1 MSPAA
6 DGGAGRPVPPPSPS
20 RFGGVS
26 APFIARPIA
35 TTLLAIAV
43 LLSGL
48 FGYLRLPVSAL
59 PEVDFPTIEVT
70 TTLPGASPETVALL
84 VTASLERQ
92 LAQIAGLTDIV
103 STSGP
108 GTSRITLQ
116 FNLGRSIDDAAQ
128 DVQAAINAAKGT
140 LPGNLPYPPTYA
152 KVNPA
157 DPPIITFALT
167 SATLPIFRL
176 SDAADTLLAQRLSQV
191 SGVGRVLV
199 QGTMRPAVRVQAD
212 PVRLAAYGLSLE
224 DVRTAI
230 AAANVNTPKGSV
242 DGPRQASSVMAN
254 DQLKEPADFARLII
268 AWRNGGPVRLADVG
282 GVVQDLENTLN
293 GAWYNG
299 APAVLIDV
307 QRQPG
312 ANIVSTVEDVR
323 AQLPLL
329 QKALPQGAT
338 LSIVSDR
345 TATIRAS
352 VHDVQFT
359 LVLAVALVVAVIFV
373 FLRSGRAT
381 LIPGIALPLSIIG
394 TFGVMALCG
403 FSLDNLS
410 LMALTIA
417 TGFVVDD
424 AIVMIENIV
433 RLIEEGKRPLEA
445 AYEGAAQIGFTVVS
459 LTVSL
464 VAVFIPLLFMPGVV
478 GRLFQEFALVLTI
491 SVVVSM
497 VVSLTLT
504 PMMCGYLLKPAAL
517 QRPGRLSRMT
527 ERVLD
532 GMRDAYGRSLH
543 WALRHEALM
552 LLLATLTVAGTVA
565 MYMVM
570 PKGFLPSQDT
580 GLIVATM
587 EGPEDASFTR
597 MAALQRGVA
606 EAMRADPD
614 VVSVTSVIGAGIV
627 NPAQNTGR
635 LTAVLRPRD
644 DRTLDAAGIIAR
656 MQPSLDAQSGVTVHL
671 SPVQDIQIGARPGS
685 TAFQYTL
692 MDPDPVELGHWA
704 PILERRLMA
713 LPILRDVSSDRR
725 DGGLRVTVDVD
736 RDKAGRLGVTMQ
748 AIDDILYDAFGQR
761 QISTIYTQNNQYRV
775 VLEASPELRDDPSM
789 IAMLRVPAT
798 AGQAATA
805 QGTPVQSPAGTPQ
818 VPLSEFATIGRGP
831 GPLTVTKQSQFPAVT
846 LGFDLA
852 PGASLGEAITAIR
865 AAEAEIG
872 MPDTIA
878 GSFAGDAAEFQRSLR
893 GEPWLIL
900 AAIIVIYI
908 VLGVLYESVIHPI
921 TILSTLPSAGIGA
934 LLALRVFGLDLSVV
948 GLIGIVLLMG
958 IVKKNAI
965 MMIDFALEAQRDHG
979 RTAREAIEEA
989 CLLRFRPIMMTTLA
1003 ALLGAL
1009 PLVLESGTGSELRLP
1024 LGVSV
1029 VGGLLLSQVIT
1040 LYTTPVIYLAME
1052 NLRERVQRL
1061 VRRRVPVPAE

>member
-6 DGGAGRPVPPPSPS
+6 DGSAGGPVPPPSS
-20 RFGGVS
+20 RFRGVS

-35 TTLLAIAV
+35 TLLLAVAV

-48 FGYLRLPVSAL
+48 YGYARLPVSAL

-116 FNLGRSIDDAAQ
+116 FNLGRDIDDAAQ
-128 DVQAAINAAKGT
+128 DVQAAINAARGT
-140 LPGNLPYPPTYA
+140 LPANLPYPPTYA

-167 SATLPIFRL
+167 SETLPIWRL

-199 QGTMRPAVRVQAD
+199 QGSMRPAVRVQAD

-230 AAANVNTPKGSV
+230 AAGNVNTPKGVV
-242 DGPRQASSVMAN
+242 DGPRQAAAIMAN
-254 DQLKEPADFARLII
+254 DQLRSPEDFSRLIVT
-268 AWRNGGPVRLADVG
+268 WRNGAPVRLSDVADA
-282 GVVQDLENTLN
+282 VQELENTLN
-293 GAWYNG
+293 GAWHNG
-299 APAVLIDV
+299 QPAVLIDV

-312 ANIVSTVEDVR
+312 ANIVATVAQVR
-323 AQLPLL
+323 QQLDRL
-329 QKALPQGAT
+329 QRALPQGMT
-338 LSIVSDR
+338 LSIVADR
-345 TATIRAS
+345 TETIRAS
-352 VHDVQFT
+352 VRDVQFT
-359 LVLAVALVVAVIFV
+359 LALAVVLVVAVIFV
-373 FLRSGRAT
+373 FLRSARAT
-381 LIPGIALPLSIIG
+381 LIPGVALPLSIIG

-424 AIVMIENIV
+424 VIVMIENIV
-433 RLIEEGKRPLEA
+433 RLIEEGKRPLQA

-459 LTVSL
+459 LTLSL

-478 GRLFQEFALVLTI
+478 GRLFQEFALVMTI
-491 SVVVSM
+491 CVTVSM
-497 VVSLTLT
+497 FVSLTLT
-504 PMMCGYLLKPAAL
+504 PMMCGRLLRPAAA
-517 QRPGRLSRMT
+517 QRPGRLSRLT
-527 ERVLD
+527 ERALD
-532 GMRDAYGRSLH
+532 GLRDAYGRSLA
-543 WALRHEALM
+543 WALRREGLM
-552 LLLATLTVAGTVA
+552 LLVAGLTLAGTVA
-565 MYMVM
+565 LYVVM
-570 PKGFLPSQDT
+570 PKGFLPTQDT
-580 GLIVATM
+580 GLIVATV

-597 MAALQRGVA
+597 MTGLQRAVA
-606 EAMRADPD
+606 EAIRADPD
-614 VVSVTSVIGAGIV
+614 VVAVTSVVGAGVV
-627 NPAQNTGR
+627 NPAPNTGR
-635 LTAVLRPRD
+635 ITAVLRPREARAD
-644 DRTLDAAGIIAR
+644 HAAAIIAR
-656 MQPSLDAQSGVTVHL
+656 LQPRLDAMPGVTVHMQ
-671 SPVQDIQIGARPGS
+671 PVQDIQIGARPGS
-685 TAFQYTL
+685 TPYQYTL
-692 MDPDPVELGHWA
+692 MNPDAGELARWA
-704 PILERRLMA
+704 PVLERRLMQ
-713 LPILRDVSSDRR
+713 LPILRDVASDQR
-725 DGGLRVTVDVD
+725 DGGLRLTIDVD

-748 AIDDILYDAFGQR
+748 AVDDTLYNAFGQR
-761 QISTIYTQNNQYRV
+761 QVSTIYTQSNQYRV
-775 VLEASPELRDDPSM
+775 VLEASPALRDDPAM
-789 IAMLRVPAT
+789 IGLLRVPAT

-805 QGTPVQSPAGTPQ
+805 QGTPVSSPAGTPQ
-818 VPLSEFATIGRGP
+818 VPLAEIAAIGRAA
-831 GPLTVTKQSQFPAVT
+831 GPLTVTKQGQFPAVT

-852 PGASLGEAITAIR
+852 PGASLGEAIRAIH

-872 MPDTIA
+872 LPETIA
-878 GSFAGDAAEFQRSLR
+878 GSFSGDAAEFQRSLR

-900 AAIIVIYI
+900 AAVVTIYI
-908 VLGVLYESVIHPI
+908 LLGVLYESLIHPI

-934 LLALRVFGLDLSVV
+934 LLALLLFGLDLSVV

-965 MMIDFALEAQRDHG
+965 LMIDFALEAQRDHG
-979 RTAREAIEEA
+979 RTPREAIEEA

-1040 LYTTPVIYLAME
+1040 LYTTPVIYLGLE
-1052 NLRERVQRL
+1052 RLRARAQRL
-1061 VRRRVPVPAE
+1061 VRRRAPVAAE

>member
-1 MSPAA
+1 MGPA
-6 DGGAGRPVPPPSPS
+6 G
-20 RFGGVS
+20 RFGGIS

-35 TTLLAIAV
+35 TTLLAVAV
-43 LLSGL
+43 LLGGL
-48 FGYLRLPVSAL
+48 FGYMRLPVSAL

-70 TTLPGASPETVALL
+70 TSLPGASPETVALL

-116 FNLGRSIDDAAQ
+116 FNLNRNIDDAAQ

-140 LPGNLPYPPTYA
+140 LPGTLPYPPTYA

-157 DPPIITFALT
+157 DPPIITLALT
-167 SATLPIFRL
+167 SDTLPIWRL

-191 SGVGRVLV
+191 TGVGRVLV
-199 QGTMRPAVRVQAD
+199 QGTMRPAIRLQAD

-224 DVRTAI
+224 DVRTAV
-230 AAANVNTPKGSV
+230 AAGNVNTPKGSV

-254 DQLKEPADFARLII
+254 DQLREPQDFADLIVT
-268 AWRNGGPVRLADVG
+268 WRNGAPVRLKDVG
-282 GVVQDLENTLN
+282 TAVQDLENTLN

-299 APAVLIDV
+299 RPAVLIDV

-312 ANIVSTVEDVR
+312 ANIVSTVEAVR
-323 AQLPLL
+323 TQLDML
-329 QKALPQGAT
+329 QRALPQGAT
-338 LSIVSDR
+338 LAVVSDR
-345 TATIRAS
+345 TITIRAS

-381 LIPGIALPLSIIG
+381 IIPGVALPLSIIG

-433 RLIEEGKRPLEA
+433 RLIEEGKRPLQA

-464 VAVFIPLLFMPGVV
+464 VAVFIPLLFMQGVV

-504 PMMCGYLLKPAAL
+504 PMMCGRLLRPLEA
-517 QRPGRLSRMT
+517 QRPGRLSRLT
-527 ERVLD
+527 ERALD
-532 GMRDAYGRSLH
+532 GLRDAYGRSLT
-543 WALRHEALM
+543 WALRHEGLM
-552 LLLATLTVAGTVA
+552 LLLATLTVAGTVGL
-565 MYMVM
+565 YVVM

-580 GLIVATM
+580 GLIVATV
-587 EGPEDASFTR
+587 EGPEDASFSR
-597 MAALQRGVA
+597 MAGLQRAAADV
-606 EAMRADPD
+606 MRADPD
-614 VVSVTSVIGAGIV
+614 VVSVTAVIGAGIV

-635 LTAVLRPRD
+635 LTAVLRPREE
-644 DRTLDAAGIIAR
+644 RAANAAAVIAR
-656 MQPSLDAQSGVTVHL
+656 MQPKLDALPGLTVHL

-692 MDPDPVELGHWA
+692 MDPDAAELGRWA
-704 PILERRLMA
+704 PVLEQRLRE

-725 DGGLRVTVDVD
+725 DGGLRVTVEVD

-748 AIDDILYDAFGQR
+748 AVDDVLYNAFGQR

-775 VLEASPELRDDPSM
+775 VLEATPALRDDPSM
-789 IAMLRVPAT
+789 IGMLRVPAT

-805 QGTPVQSPAGTPQ
+805 QGTPVSSPAGTPQ
-818 VPLSEFATIGRGP
+818 VPLSEFARIGRGA

-852 PGASLGEAITAIR
+852 PGASLGEAVEAIR

-872 MPDTIA
+872 LPDTIA
-878 GSFAGDAAEFQRSLR
+878 GSFSGDAAEFQRSLR

-900 AAIIVIYI
+900 AAIVVIYI
-908 VLGVLYESVIHPI
+908 VLGVLYESLIHPI

-934 LLALRVFGLDLSVV
+934 LLALRLFGLDLSVV

-1009 PLVLESGTGSELRLP
+1009 PLMLESGTGSELRLP

-1040 LYTTPVIYLAME
+1040 LYTTPVVYLGME
-1052 NLRERVQRL
+1052 RLRDRARGL

>member
-1 MSPAA
+1 M
-6 DGGAGRPVPPPSPS
+6 
-20 RFGGVS
+20 
-26 APFIARPIA
+26 ARPIA
-35 TTLLAIAV
+35 TTLLAVAV
-43 LLSGL
+43 FLAGV
-48 FGYLRLPVSAL
+48 FGYMRLPVSAL

-92 LAQIAGLTDIV
+92 LAQIAGLNDIV

-116 FNLGRSIDDAAQ
+116 FNLGRDIDDAAQ
-128 DVQAAINAAKGT
+128 DVQGAINAARGT
-140 LPGNLPYPPTYA
+140 LPGNLPYPPTYS

-157 DPPIITFALT
+157 DPPIITLALT
-167 SATLPIFRL
+167 SETLPIWRL
-176 SDAADTLLAQRLSQV
+176 SDAADTLLAQRLAQV

-224 DVRTAI
+224 DVRTAV
-230 AAANVNTPKGSV
+230 AAGNVNTPKGVV
-242 DGPRQASSVMAN
+242 DGPRQASTVMAN
-254 DQLKEPADFARLII
+254 DQLRSPEDFARLII
-268 AWRNGGPVRLADVG
+268 TWRNGAPVRISDVADVT
-282 GVVQDLENTLN
+282 QDLENTLN
-293 GAWYNG
+293 GAVFDG
-299 APAVLIDV
+299 KAAVLIDV

-312 ANIVSTVEDVR
+312 ANIVRTVEDVR
-323 AQLPLL
+323 AQLDLL
-329 QKALPQGAT
+329 ERALPPGAT
-338 LSIVSDR
+338 LSIVADR

-359 LVLAVALVVAVIFV
+359 LGLAVVLVVAVIFV
-373 FLRSGRAT
+373 FLRSARAT
-381 LIPGIALPLSIIG
+381 IIPGIALPLSIIG
-394 TFGVMALCG
+394 TFAVMALCG

-424 AIVMIENIV
+424 VIVMIENIV
-433 RLIEEGKRPLEA
+433 RLIEEGKRPLQA

-459 LTVSL
+459 LTLSL

-491 SVVVSM
+491 CVVVSM

-504 PMMCGYLLKPAAL
+504 PMMCGRLLRHA
-517 QRPGRLSRMT
+517 RPEEEGRLARAT

-532 GMRDAYGRSLH
+532 GMRDAYGRSLR
-543 WALRHEALM
+543 WALKREGLM
-552 LLLATLTVAGTVA
+552 LLVAALTLAGTVWL
-565 MYMVM
+565 YMVM

-580 GLIVATM
+580 GLVVALV
-587 EGPEDASFTR
+587 EGPEDASFAR
-597 MAALQRGVA
+597 MSALQQRVA
-606 EAMRADPD
+606 EAIRQDPD
-614 VVSVTSVIGAGIV
+614 VVAVTSVVGANVV
-627 NPAQNTGR
+627 NAAQNTGR
-635 LTAVLRPRD
+635 ITAILKPREA
-644 DRTLDAAGIIAR
+644 REAREANAAAVIARLQPRLDALA
-656 MQPSLDAQSGVTVHL
+656 GVTVHMQ
-671 SPVQDIQIGARPGS
+671 PVQDIQIGARPGA
-685 TAFQYTL
+685 TAYQYTL
-692 MDPDPVELGHWA
+692 MDPDPVELSRWA
-704 PILERRLMA
+704 PVLERRMREMA
-713 LPILRDVSSDRR
+713 ILRDVSSDQRE
-725 DGGLRVTVDVD
+725 GGLRVTVEVD

-748 AIDDILYDAFGQR
+748 AVDDILYNAFGQR
-761 QISTIYTQNNQYRV
+761 QISTIYTQSNQYRV
-775 VLEASPELRDDPSM
+775 VLEASPALRDDPQM
-789 IAMLRVPAT
+789 IGMLRVPAT

-805 QGTPVQSPAGTPQ
+805 QGTPVSSPAGTPQ
-818 VPLSEFATIGRGP
+818 VPLSEIAAIGRAA

-852 PGASLGEAITAIR
+852 PGTSLSQAVAAIR

-872 MPDTIA
+872 LPETID

-900 AAIIVIYI
+900 AAVIVIYI

-934 LLALRVFGLDLSVV
+934 LLALRIFGMDLSVV
-948 GLIGIVLLMG
+948 GLIGIILLMG

-979 RTAREAIEEA
+979 RTPREAIEEA

-1009 PLVLESGTGSELRLP
+1009 PLMLESGTGSELRNP

-1040 LYTTPVIYLAME
+1040 LYTTPVIYLGLE
-1052 NLRERVQRL
+1052 RLRERFQRA
-1061 VRRRVPVPAE
+1061 RRPRVPVPAE